1 MPTSLEEWFN
11 HWYYFY
17 TSNVYAQNSLTTC
30 STSTEGVYTYNYY
43 MPQFDIEYKLKKR
56 KLDLE

>member
-11 HWYYFY
+11 HWYCYY
-17 TSNVYAQNSLTTC
+17 SSNVYTQSSSTTC
-30 STSTEGVYTYNYY
+30 PTAIDYNFNYY